1 MTSIL
6 SSRDAHATRAV
17 MAEWSRRRS
26 QMDWCSTP
34 PEPTSLYDYK
44 ELSKGN
50 RGDGVRVKR
59 IKMRRSKRERGKPIV
74 GRIRREQSLDDDS
87 EIATAE
93 CEVFSFEDAPS
104 TEDLTDEQLAA
115 MGKELLKKSLRRP
128 SDRGPRGRALVRDNE
143 NLPTLPEEEKPPAI
157 VAPPPPPC
165 SDDEDEPAAAFDLE
179 APPSIACDEKEEIQ
193 QPPAWRG
200 ATGRGSTT
208 KNKSSRSAKVTERYS
223 SIGAA
228 RAAASKSSSSMYS
241 TSAVFAS
248 AMDSAR
254 AAYYGTK

>member
-74 GRIRREQSLDDDS
+74 GRLRREQSLDDDS

-104 TEDLTDEQLAA
+104 TEDLTDEQLAT

-157 VAPPPPPC
+157 VAPPPPPR
-165 SDDEDEPAAAFDLE
+165 SDDEEETAAFDLE